1 MKRLFVRTLATIL
14 AALLVLVAVMAVVA
28 VLGFRRSLDQWVQTR
43 QRQLEEAARE
53 ILRLHPGPQSIDMPE
68 DLPFFV
74 YDANKQLIF
83 SNRGEPG
90 RRRGALEAG
99 AHGELIPL
107 LEDGVLQGYYRS
119 GGMQFQNDAANS
131 RFLHSIHSTVWL
143 GLCLAMGISVPLA
156 LLFSR
161 SLTRPAAGLAR
172 GLDLIARG
180 DLSARIPEKGAEEIA
195 LIARSANRLA
205 KRLQREQDI
214 RRQWVQDIAH
224 DLRTPIAAM
233 KAQFEGMRDGVL
245 DISTARLEKS
255 LTELNRIEKLVT
267 DLEELMRLE
276 SPELRVAIRKIDAPA
291 FVEELQERF
300 AHELERRQIRFE
312 HNLGVQHF
320 EADPALLQR
329 AVTNLFANALRHT
342 PAGGKIVLSVEPAG
356 EGTTLLSLANTGNS
370 IPPEELEK
378 LFDRLYRG
386 EYSRN
391 SPGSGLGL
399 TITRRIAE
407 LHGGTAVIRNW
418 EQGGVVAQ
426 MTLRP
431 SSCGS

>member
-1 MKRLFVRTLATIL
+1 MKRLFVRTLTTIL
-14 AALLVLVAVMAVVA
+14 AALLILVAVMAVVS
-28 VLGFRRSLDQWVQTR
+28 VVGFRRSLDQWVQTR
-43 QRQLEEAARE
+43 ERQIEETARE
-53 ILRLHPGPQSIDMPE
+53 ILRRHPSLVSIAVPE
-68 DLPFFV
+68 DPPFFV
-74 YDANKQLIF
+74 YNTNEELIY

-90 RRRGALEAG
+90 RRRGASEAG

-107 LEDGVLQGYYRS
+107 LEDGILLGYYRA
-119 GGMQFQNDAANS
+119 GKMQFQNDAANS
-131 RFLHSIHSTVWL
+131 RFLGSIRSTVWL
-143 GLCLAMGISVPLA
+143 GLFLALGISVPLA

-172 GLDLIARG
+172 GLDRITRG
-180 DLSARIPEKGAEEIA
+180 DLSVRIPEKGAEEIA
-195 LIARSANRLA
+195 LIARSVNRLA
-205 KRLQREQDI
+205 ERLQREQDI

-255 LTELNRIEKLVT
+255 LTEFNRIEKLVA

-276 SPELRVAIRKIDAPA
+276 SPEMRVVIQKIDARA

-300 AHELERRQIRFE
+300 AYEFGTRRIRFE
-312 HNLGVQHF
+312 HKLGVQGF
-320 EADPALLQR
+320 KADPALLQR
-329 AVTNLFANALRHT
+329 AITNLFANALRHT
-342 PAGGKIVLSVEPAG
+342 PSQGKIVLSVESAG
-356 EGTTLLSLANTGNS
+356 EGTTLLTLANTGDS

-378 LFDRLYRG
+378 VFDRLYRG
-386 EYSRN
+386 EYARN

-407 LHGGTAVIRNW
+407 LHGGTAAIRNW
-418 EQGGVVAQ
+418 EEGGVVAQ

-431 SSCGS
+431 SSSGS